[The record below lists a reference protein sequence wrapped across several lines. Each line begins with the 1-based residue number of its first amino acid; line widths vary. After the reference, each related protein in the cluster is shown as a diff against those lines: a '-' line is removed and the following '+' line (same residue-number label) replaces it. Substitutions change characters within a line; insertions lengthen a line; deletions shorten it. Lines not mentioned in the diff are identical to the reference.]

1 MPEFEYEIL
10 CHVYRNPGC
19 RCSEVIDAF
28 LDKRSPVQIQ
38 DLLALLLEDGYIR
51 TDDKVSKLPERR
63 VKLAGLGFRAILLHD
78 EQRARE
84 KESHVWRNWLT
95 FLPVLISCCTAIA
108 ASVIGALLPLW
119 LTPEKPLLYHVA
131 SLLLFLVKRGVQ

>member
-10 CHVYRNPGC
+10 CHIYRNPGC
-19 RCSEVIDAF
+19 CCRDVMDAF
-28 LDKRSPVQIQ
+28 LNKRSPVQIQ
-38 DLLALLLEDGYIR
+38 DLLALLLEEGYIS
-51 TDDKVSKLPERR
+51 TVDKVSGLPQRR
-63 VKLAGLGFRAILLHD
+63 VRLAGLGFRAILLHD

-84 KESHVWRNWLT
+84 KENLAQRTWQTALT
-95 FLPVLISCCTAIA
+95 LLVSGCTAIVA
-108 ASVIGALLPLW
+108 ALLGALLPLW

>member
-10 CHVYRNPGC
+10 CHIYRNPGC
-19 RCSEVIDAF
+19 CCRDVMDAF
-28 LDKRSPVQIQ
+28 LNKRSPVQIQ
-38 DLLALLLEDGYIR
+38 DLLALLLAEGYIS
-51 TDDKVSKLPERR
+51 TVDKVSGLPQRR
-63 VKLAGLGFRAILLHD
+63 VRLAGLGFRAILLHD
-78 EQRARE
+78 EQSARE